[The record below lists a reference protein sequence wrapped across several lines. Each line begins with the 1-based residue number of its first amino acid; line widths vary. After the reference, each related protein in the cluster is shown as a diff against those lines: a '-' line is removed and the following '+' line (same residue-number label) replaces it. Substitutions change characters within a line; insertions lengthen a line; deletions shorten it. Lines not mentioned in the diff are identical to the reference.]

1 MQPLLVVDNVTG
13 GYARSKPVIRDISFE
28 VHAGEIVA
36 LIGLNGAGKSTT
48 IKHILG
54 LLIPQQGSIY
64 IEGLQFADDPE
75 RYRSLY
81 SYIPESPVYYEE
93 LTLWEHLELAAMA
106 YGLNRAQ
113 FEKRVN
119 PLLEEFRMISRKN
132 QFPTQFSKGM
142 KQKLMIMM
150 AFLVQPKLYIV
161 DEPLLGLDPLGI
173 RSLLNWLKRCKEQ
186 GAGVLM
192 STHIL
197 STAEQYCDRFVIIH
211 EGRIYVQGTLSELR
225 KLSGMPGAS
234 LDEMYLALIEGEK
247 HVSHSEGTTF
257 KFQ

>member
-1 MQPLLVVDNVTG
+1 MRPLLQVDHVTG
-13 GYARSKPVIRDISFE
+13 GYTATKPVIHDISFDIN
-28 VHAGEIVA
+28 AGEIVA

-54 LLIPQQGSIY
+54 LLTPHQGTIV
-64 IEGLQFADDPE
+64 IDGCQLRDDPD

-81 SYIPESPVYYEE
+81 SYIPESPIYYEE
-93 LTLWEHLELAAMA
+93 LTLWEHLELAAMT
-106 YGLNRAQ
+106 YGLERST
-113 FEKRVN
+113 FVKRVE
-119 PLLEEFRMISRKN
+119 PLLQEFRMERKKH

-173 RSLLNWLKRCKEQ
+173 RSLLEWLVACKQE
-186 GAGVLM
+186 GAGILM

-197 STAEQYCDRFVIIH
+197 ATAERYCDRFVIIH
-211 EGRIYVQGTLSELR
+211 EGRIRAQGTLDNLR
-225 KLSGMPGAS
+225 QISGMPTAS
-234 LDEMYLALIEGEK
+234 LDDIYLVLTE
-247 HVSHSEGTTF
+247 VD
-257 KFQ
+257 QV

>member
-1 MQPLLVVDNVTG
+1 MRPLLQVEHVTG
-13 GYARSKPVIRDISFE
+13 GYTATKPVIHDISFDIN
-28 VHAGEIVA
+28 AGEIVS

-54 LLIPQQGSIY
+54 LLSPHEGSIM
-64 IEGLQFADDPE
+64 IDGCSFKDDPD

-93 LTLWEHLELAAMA
+93 LNLWEHLELAAMA
-106 YGLNRAQ
+106 YGLDRLT
-113 FEKRVN
+113 FEKRAEH
-119 PLLEEFRMISRKN
+119 LLQEFRMEKKKH
-132 QFPTQFSKGM
+132 QFPAQFSKGM

-173 RSLLNWLKRCKEQ
+173 RSLLEWLVACKEK
-186 GAGVLM
+186 GAGILM

-197 STAEQYCDRFVIIH
+197 ATAERYCDRFVIIH
-211 EGRIYVQGTLSELR
+211 EGRIRAKGTLEELR
-225 KLSGMPGAS
+225 QMSGMPAAS
-234 LDEMYLALIEGEK
+234 LDDIYLTLTEVDER
-247 HVSHSEGTTF
+247 
-257 KFQ
+257 